1 MALNVIEEHQYNIV
15 KSSIG
20 EILPQRFLNYAMS
33 VIQDRAL
40 PDVRDGLKPVHRRIL
55 YSMYELGLKFNGPY
69 KKSARTVGD
78 VLGKYHPHGDQS
90 VYEAMV
96 ILAQAFSTRYPLVDG
111 HGNFGSIDG
120 DPAAAMR
127 YTESRLSKYG
137 QALLADIT
145 KNIVDYKPNY
155 DQEEL
160 EPTVLGNLLPN
171 LLLNGTFGI
180 AVGMSTKIPS
190 HNIHDIYAAC
200 YKIIEDSLEGKDT
213 DIEDLIKL
221 IKAPDFATGGKIIG
235 LSGVKTGY
243 RTGKGKVCV
252 RGVHEIV
259 EDKKG
264 TSIIITELPYNVN
277 KEKFINNV
285 RDLMKDEKDKKGK
298 ITKKAIFSQIREI
311 NDESDKEG
319 IRIVIDIKKN
329 ESAQLVVNNLIKN
342 TKFQDNFNMQLIAL
356 VDGQPLLLNIQ
367 EMLEHFL
374 AHATSVLIRRT
385 EFDLIK
391 ANKRMNIVS
400 GMLKCLEDEEV
411 LQRVIDIIRHA
422 ENPIE
427 TLCTEIEL
435 NKDQAEFIS
444 EMKIRALSN
453 ANHQK
458 LREEHADLEATIN
471 DFNAILND
479 ESVLLLTLKKEFQ
492 ELEEKFGD
500 ERRTEIQLEVG
511 SIEEEDL
518 IKEETLIITYT
529 NDGIIKAVEEKE
541 YKSQRRGG
549 VGTKATN
556 TKEDEVI
563 KFMFT
568 TSSKDDLLF
577 FTNEGRC
584 HTLKA
589 FKIGKSSKAAKGRS
603 INNYLQ
609 LNPGEKI
616 VNVLNTNIKNKEND
630 LLFVTK
636 LGKVKRLSLNQLSTR
651 LSTTKVITFNEGDNL
666 IQALLLE
673 KGNNVLIVT
682 AKGKGIR
689 INPDSEKNEIRAM
702 GRSAAGVKGI
712 TLKGDD
718 EVVDM
723 CLIDDDN
730 LILTITENGLAKRS
744 RANEYNIINRGGQ
757 GITTHKI
764 NEKTGKIIAAISI
777 KEQDN
782 SEIFIASEQGLIV
795 RIPTGGISIVGRSS
809 MGVKAINLK
818 DNDKAV
824 SASINFASMEEEED
838 GEE

>member
-1 MALNVIEEHQYNIV
+1 MALNVIEEHQLNII

-33 VIQDRAL
+33 VIQERAL
-40 PDVRDGLKPVHRRIL
+40 PDVKDGLKPVHRRIL
-55 YSMYELGLKFNGPY
+55 YAMIELGLKFNGPY

-96 ILAQAFSTRYPLVDG
+96 ILAQTFSTRYPLVDG

-127 YTESRLSKYG
+127 YTEARLSKYG

-145 KNIVDYKPNY
+145 KNVVDFKPNY

-160 EPTVLGNLLPN
+160 EPVVLGNLLPN
-171 LLLNGTFGI
+171 LLLNGSFGI

-190 HNIHDIYAAC
+190 HNIHDVYAAC
-200 YKIIEDSLEGKDT
+200 YKIIEDSLIGKET

-235 LSGVKTGY
+235 LSGVKAGY

-252 RGVHEIV
+252 RGLHEIV

-298 ITKKAIFSQIREI
+298 ITKKSIFPQIREI

-319 IRIVIDIKKN
+319 IRVVIDIKRN
-329 ESAQLVVNNLIKN
+329 ENPQIVVNNLIKN

-356 VDGQPLLLNIQ
+356 VDDEPKLLNLQ

-385 EFDLIK
+385 EYDLEK

-400 GMLKCLEDEEV
+400 GILTCLSSEDI
-411 LQRVIDIIRHA
+411 LQQVIDIIRHA
-422 ENPIE
+422 EDPIS
-427 TLCTEIEL
+427 TLCSEIGL
-435 NKDQAEFIS
+435 NKEQAEHVND
-444 EMKIRALSN
+444 MKIRALSN

-458 LREEHADLEATIN
+458 LIEESTDLQGTIDN
-471 DFNAILND
+471 YNAILTD
-479 ESVLLLTLKKEFQ
+479 ESILLLTLKKEFE

-500 ERRTEIQLEVG
+500 DRKTEITLEAG

-518 IKEETLIITYT
+518 IKEETLIVTLT

-549 VGTKATN
+549 IGTKATN
-556 TKEDEVI
+556 TKEDEII

-584 HTLKA
+584 HNLKA
-589 FKIGKSSKAAKGRS
+589 FKIGKTSKAAKGRS

-609 LNPGEKI
+609 LNPEEKI

-636 LGKVKRLSLNQLSTR
+636 LGKIKRLSLNQLSTR
-651 LSTTKVITFNEGDNL
+651 LSTTKVISFNEGDNL

-689 INPDSEKNEIRAM
+689 INPDSDKNGIRAM
-702 GRSAAGVKGI
+702 GRTAAGVKGI

-723 CLIDDDN
+723 CLIDNEN

-744 RANEYNIINRGGQ
+744 KASEYNIINRGGQ

-764 NEKTGKIIAAISI
+764 NDRTGKIIAAITVN
-777 KEQDN
+777 ELDN

-809 MGVKAINLK
+809 MGVKAIKLNE
-818 DNDKAV
+818 NDKAA
-824 SASINFASMEEEED
+824 SASINFASMEEEVY
-838 GEE
+838 EEE